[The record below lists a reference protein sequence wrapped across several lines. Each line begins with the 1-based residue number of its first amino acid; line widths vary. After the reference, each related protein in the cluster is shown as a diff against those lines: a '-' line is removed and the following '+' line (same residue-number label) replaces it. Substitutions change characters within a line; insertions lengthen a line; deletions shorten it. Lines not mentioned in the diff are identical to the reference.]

1 MSSGSVTVQ
10 FGIQYII
17 LAVHLDSLRVKR
29 HGVTS
34 VFSPV
39 FFVTFFQ
46 VDRGYRLK
54 TNRWF
59 SV

>member
-10 FGIQYII
+10 FGVQYVIFTF
-17 LAVHLDSLRVKR
+17 HLDSLREER

-34 VFSPV
+34 FFPSV

-46 VDRGYRLK
+46 VDGGYRWK
-54 TNRWF
+54 NET
-59 SV
+59 VI